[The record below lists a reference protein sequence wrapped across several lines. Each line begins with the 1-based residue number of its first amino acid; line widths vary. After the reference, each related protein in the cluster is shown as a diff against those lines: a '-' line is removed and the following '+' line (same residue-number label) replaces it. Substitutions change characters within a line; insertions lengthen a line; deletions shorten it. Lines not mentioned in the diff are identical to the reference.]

1 MSKSMRGQRTFWTAS
16 ILAVAVISVAGWAL
30 RDAIHERWLLWE
42 LDSEDEETRMTAA
55 DTLADRKSLR
65 AVPKLVDLII
75 DDEREVYVRYTVRD
89 SGLIP
94 LGVSHTTGKPGMT
107 PLLHALY
114 RIGSEAERLVQD
126 ALERRRSGA
135 NETLKRRVAVDEA
148 IYANIRKGDPE
159 MTGRLARMTYDEIR
173 GAFRPKIIR

>member
-1 MSKSMRGQRTFWTAS
+1 MSKLRRGQRTFWTAS
-16 ILAVAVISVAGWAL
+16 ILAVAVISGAGWAQ
-30 RDAIHERWLLWE
+30 RDAIYERWLLWE
-42 LDSEDEETRMTAA
+42 LDSRDDETRFAAA

-65 AVPKLVDLII
+65 AIPKLVDLII

-114 RIGSEAERLVQD
+114 RIGSDAERLVQD

-135 NETLKRRVAVDEA
+135 NETLERRVAFVEA
-148 IYANIRKGDPE
+148 TYANIRKDDPE

-173 GAFRPKIIR
+173 GAFRPKKIR